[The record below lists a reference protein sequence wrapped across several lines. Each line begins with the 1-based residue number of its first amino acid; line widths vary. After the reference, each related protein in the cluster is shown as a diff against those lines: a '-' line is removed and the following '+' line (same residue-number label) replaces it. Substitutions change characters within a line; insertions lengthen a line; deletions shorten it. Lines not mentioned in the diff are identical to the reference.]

1 MQFIHSRRDFLATL
15 SAAGA
20 ASVLGS
26 RAALADEG
34 PPEVATVRLPHDPSV
49 CVVPAYVAD
58 DLLRAEG
65 FTEIQYV
72 PTVHG
77 ISVGGMAA
85 RGEIDFGVIFAPS
98 IVYHL
103 ETGETVTVVAGVHTG
118 CYELFADEGIHRVID
133 LKGKSVGTPA
143 LGSGPHVFLAAIAA
157 YVGLDPTN
165 DINWVASMSP
175 EPLDLFAEGKV
186 DAVLGFPPWAQQTRA
201 RGIGHVILNGAVDRP
216 WSDYFCCLLAGNPKF
231 VREHPIA
238 TKRVVRAILKA
249 TDICAAELR
258 RAAQRLVEA
267 GVTSHYD
274 IALQTLNE
282 LPYGAW
288 REYDPEDTMRFFA
301 LRLHEAGM
309 ITSTPNQIVAEG
321 TDWRFLNELKRE
333 LKA

>member
-165 DINWVASMSP
+165 P
-175 EPLDLFAEGKV
+175 
-186 DAVLGFPPWAQQTRA
+186 
-201 RGIGHVILNGAVDRP
+201 
-216 WSDYFCCLLAGNPKF
+216 C
-231 VREHPIA
+231 
-238 TKRVVRAILKA
+238 
-249 TDICAAELR
+249 
-258 RAAQRLVEA
+258 
-267 GVTSHYD
+267 
-274 IALQTLNE
+274 
-282 LPYGAW
+282 
-288 REYDPEDTMRFFA
+288 
-301 LRLHEAGM
+301 
-309 ITSTPNQIVAEG
+309 
-321 TDWRFLNELKRE
+321 
-333 LKA
+333 